1 MTPSH
6 GPTAER
12 GQRPAMRFAVDSWDP
27 GYGTSFGI
35 DGPPETVTSVVT
47 DVEVATDDW
56 APIAVTPVE
65 PPRATIFVDGVRRID
80 ARIWID
86 AGSPKGSGNPATEA
100 SMGLCASYA
109 AGAICC
115 CERGAHV
122 LEPEIR
128 RGLFTVDAGA
138 TGLETTAAG
147 PYPVFLT
154 KLNANQGVAL
164 SLSTALQQRLTELEL
179 IAAVNARSHAPEHGT
194 PDGSELLVVDG
205 PVRGREHLPR
215 VLGFIKS
222 HQIAYLEPGLHGL
235 VATLAPHERT
245 PVFLI
250 GGSWDRF
257 SWYLR
262 LPGPPSHPWSGIARL
277 ECAANVSAAEVI
289 ALAHV
294 SQAVLPRFAS
304 EEFKDPRAPQNLYPV
319 GALEKELRRRL
330 GHPGLVYRALR
341 RAAHAPH

>member
-1 MTPSH
+1 MTSAR
-6 GPTAER
+6 GGTGER
-12 GQRPAMRFAVDSWDP
+12 DRRPALRFAVDSWDP

-35 DGPPETVTSVVT
+35 DGSPETVTSVVT
-47 DVEVATDDW
+47 DVEVAADEW
-56 APIAVTPVE
+56 APIAVIPVE

-86 AGSPKGSGNPATEA
+86 AGSPAGSGGPATEA

-115 CERGAHV
+115 CDRGAHV

-128 RGLFTVDAGA
+128 RGLFTVDAAA
-138 TGLETTAAG
+138 TGLETWAG
-147 PYPVFLT
+147 DYPPFPA
-154 KLNANQGVAL
+154 KLNENQGLAL

-179 IAAVNARSHAPEHGT
+179 LAAVNARGHAPEHGT

-222 HQIAYLEPGLHGL
+222 HQIAYLEPRLHGL
-235 VATLAPHERT
+235 VASLAPRERT

-277 ECAANVSAAEVI
+277 ECAANVTAADVI
-289 ALAHV
+289 ALAHL

-330 GHPGLVYRALR
+330 GHPSLVYRALR
-341 RAAHAPH
+341 QAAHAQT

>member
-1 MTPSH
+1 
-6 GPTAER
+6 
-12 GQRPAMRFAVDSWDP
+12 MRFAVDSWDP

-35 DGPPETVTSVVT
+35 DGPPETVTTVVT
-47 DVEVATDDW
+47 DVEVAPEDW
-56 APIAVTPVE
+56 APIVATPVE
-65 PPRATIFVDGVRRID
+65 RPRATIFVDGVRRID
-80 ARIWID
+80 ARVWISPTAP
-86 AGSPKGSGNPATEA
+86 AGGPVTEA

-109 AGAICC
+109 AGAVCC
-115 CERGAHV
+115 CAGGAHV

-128 RGLFTVDAGA
+128 RGVFTVDPHA
-138 TGLETTAAG
+138 TGLRTRAGTYAVFPTT
-147 PYPVFLT
+147 
-154 KLNANQGVAL
+154 LNEKQGLAL
-164 SLSTALQQRLTELEL
+164 SLSSALQQRLTELEL
-179 IAAVNARSHAPEHGT
+179 IAAVNARGPTPGHGT

-222 HQIAYLEPGLHGL
+222 HQIAYLEPRLHGM
-235 VATLAPHERT
+235 VASLGAGERT

-262 LPGPPSHPWSGIARL
+262 LPGPTSHPWAGIARV
-277 ECAANVSAAEVI
+277 ECAANVTAAEVI
-289 ALAHV
+289 ELAHL

-341 RAAHAPH
+341 QASHA

>member
-1 MTPSH
+1 
-6 GPTAER
+6 
-12 GQRPAMRFAVDSWDP
+12 MRFAVDSWDP

-35 DGPPETVTSVVT
+35 DGREETVTSVVT

-56 APIAVTPVE
+56 APIVGTPVE

-80 ARIWID
+80 ARIWIS
-86 AGSPKGSGNPATEA
+86 AASPQGSGGPATEA

-115 CERGAHV
+115 CERGAHL
-122 LEPEIR
+122 LEPAIR
-128 RGLFTVDAGA
+128 RGLFTVDAQA
-138 TGLETTAAG
+138 IGLETRAG
-147 PYPVFLT
+147 SYPVFT
-154 KLNANQGVAL
+154 TTLNENQGLAL

-179 IAAVNARSHAPEHGT
+179 LAAVDARSHGPDHGNA
-194 PDGSELLVVDG
+194 DGSELLVVDG

-222 HQIAYLEPGLHGL
+222 HQIAYLDPLLHGM
-235 VATLAPHERT
+235 VASLAPHERT

-262 LPGPPSHPWSGIARL
+262 LPGPPSHPWAGIARL
-277 ECAANVSAAEVI
+277 ECAANVTATEVI
-289 ALAHV
+289 ALAHL

-341 RAAHAPH
+341 QAAHTRT

>member
-1 MTPSH
+1 MSTPVT
-6 GPTAER
+6 GR
-12 GQRPAMRFAVDSWDP
+12 DQRPSMRFAVDSWDP

-35 DGPPETVTSVVT
+35 DGREETVTSVVT
-47 DVEVATDDW
+47 DVEVAADDW
-56 APIAVTPVE
+56 APIAVVPVE

-86 AGSPKGSGNPATEA
+86 AGPPAGSGGPATEA

-115 CERGAHV
+115 CDRGAHV
-122 LEPEIR
+122 LRPEIR
-128 RGLFTVDAGA
+128 RGLFTVDAA
-138 TGLETTAAG
+138 ASGLETWAG
-147 PYPVFLT
+147 SYPVNPAV
-154 KLNANQGVAL
+154 LNENQGLAL

-222 HQIAYLEPGLHGL
+222 HQIAYLEPGLHGM
-235 VATLAPHERT
+235 VATLAPHQRT

-277 ECAANVSAAEVI
+277 ECAANVTAPEVI
-289 ALAHV
+289 ALAHL

-341 RAAHAPH
+341 QAAHTRT

>member
-1 MTPSH
+1 MTAGDGSV
-6 GPTAER
+6 AER
-12 GQRPAMRFAVDSWDP
+12 TPRPPMRFAVDSWDP

-47 DVEVATDDW
+47 DVEVPTEDW
-56 APIAVTPVE
+56 APIAISPVT
-65 PPRATIFVDGVRRID
+65 PPRATIFVDGVRRLD
-80 ARIWID
+80 ARVWID
-86 AGSPKGSGNPATEA
+86 ATSPSGAGGPATES
-100 SMGLCASYA
+100 SMGLCASYG

-115 CERGAHV
+115 CASGAHV
-122 LEPEIR
+122 LRPEIR
-128 RGLFTVDAGA
+128 RGVFTVDAGA
-138 TGLETTAAG
+138 TGVETWAG
-147 PYPVFLT
+147 DYPVFPT
-154 KLNANQGVAL
+154 TLNENQGLAL
-164 SLSTALQQRLTELEL
+164 SLSSALQRQLTELEL
-179 IAAVNARSHAPEHGT
+179 IAAVNARSHSAEHGT

-205 PVRGREHLPR
+205 PVRGREQLPR

-222 HQIAYLEPGLHGL
+222 HQIAYLEPRLHGM
-235 VATLAPHERT
+235 VAAVGRSERT

-277 ECAANVSAAEVI
+277 ECAANVTAAEVI
-289 ALAHV
+289 ALANL

-341 RAAHAPH
+341 QAAHTPI

>member
-1 MTPSH
+1 MSTPVT
-6 GPTAER
+6 GR
-12 GQRPAMRFAVDSWDP
+12 DQRPPMRFAVDSWDP

-35 DGPPETVTSVVT
+35 DGPPETVTRVVT

-65 PPRATIFVDGVRRID
+65 PPSATIFVDGVRRID
-80 ARIWID
+80 ARVWIS
-86 AGSPKGSGNPATEA
+86 AASPPGSGGPATEA

-115 CERGAHV
+115 CASGAHV
-122 LEPEIR
+122 LRPEIR
-128 RGLFTVDAGA
+128 RGLFTVDSHA
-138 TGLETTAAG
+138 TGLKTWAGDYAVNATT
-147 PYPVFLT
+147 
-154 KLNANQGVAL
+154 LNENQGLASESVVRV
-164 SLSTALQQRLTELEL
+164 QQRLTELEL
-179 IAAVNARSHAPEHGT
+179 IAAVDARSHDPAHGT
-194 PDGSELLVVDG
+194 SDGSELLVVDG

-222 HQIAYLEPGLHGL
+222 HQIAYLEPRLHAM
-235 VATLAPHERT
+235 VASLGPSERT

-277 ECAANVSAAEVI
+277 ECAANVTAPEVI
-289 ALAHV
+289 ALARL

-341 RAAHAPH
+341 QASHTPS